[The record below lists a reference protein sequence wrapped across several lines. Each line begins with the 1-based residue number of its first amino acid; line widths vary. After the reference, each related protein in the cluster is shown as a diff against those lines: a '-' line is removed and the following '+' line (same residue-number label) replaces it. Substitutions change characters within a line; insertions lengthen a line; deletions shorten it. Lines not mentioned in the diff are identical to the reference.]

1 MKTNQHK
8 DSFRDSI
15 GTINEDGK
23 RHFIYP
29 QKPEGKL
36 YEWRKIVSYILISL
50 LFIGPWLR
58 WNDNPLFL
66 FNILERKF
74 IIFGSIFWPQDFHL
88 FFIAMICMVLFV
100 TLFTV
105 IYGRIWCGWL
115 CPQTIFLEMLFRRIE
130 YFIDGSKGQQQK
142 LEKQAWNSEKIRKRL
157 LKWSIFFFIS
167 FLIANTFLA
176 YIIGTDQLME
186 IVTSPPSEHLV
197 GFILILTFTTIFYFV
212 FLWFREQACIVVCPY
227 GRLQGVLLDKN
238 SIQVSYDHIRGENR
252 AKFRKNED
260 RAELGKGDCI
270 DCNLCVAVCPTGI
283 DIRNGSQMECVNCTA
298 CIDACDSV
306 MNKVKLPEGLIR
318 YASEN
323 NITEG
328 EKFQFNTRIK
338 SYTAVLVGLLIILV
352 TLLTTRSTIE
362 STILRVPGKLYTLH
376 DNGQISNLYNF
387 KLINKTHEDIP
398 VTFKLL
404 SHEGTISTIGTK
416 DIFVEKE
423 QSAQGTLFIYIPQ
436 EELESIKTKVKIGI
450 FQNDVLIDKVKT
462 NFNGP
467 IK

>member
-8 DSFRDSI
+8 DHFRDSI
-15 GTINEDGK
+15 GTINEEGK
-23 RHFIYP
+23 REFIYP
-29 QKPEGKL
+29 QKPEGPL
-36 YEWRKIVSYILISL
+36 YKWRKIVSYILISL

-74 IIFGSIFWPQDFHL
+74 ILFGSIFWPQDFHL
-88 FFIAMICMVLFV
+88 FFIAMICLVLFI

-130 YFIDGSKGQQQK
+130 YFIDGTKGQQLK
-142 LEKQAWNSEKIRKRL
+142 LEKQAWNGEKLRKRL

-167 FLIANTFLA
+167 FFIANTFLA
-176 YIIGTDQLME
+176 YIIGTDQLIE
-186 IVTSPPSEHLV
+186 IVSSPPSQHLV
-197 GFILILTFTTIFYFV
+197 GFILILIFTSIFYFV
-212 FLWFREQACIVVCPY
+212 FIWFREQACIVVCPY

-238 SIQVSYDHIRGENR
+238 SIQVSYDYVRGENR
-252 AKFRKNED
+252 AKFRKNEN
-260 RAELGKGDCI
+260 RKELSKGDCI
-270 DCNLCVAVCPTGI
+270 DCSLCVAVCPTGI

-306 MNKVKLPEGLIR
+306 MNKINLPEGLIR

-323 NITEG
+323 NISKG
-328 EKFQFNTRIK
+328 EKFEFNTRIK
-338 SYTAVLVGLLIILV
+338 SYTAVLTGLLIILCS
-352 TLLTTRSTIE
+352 LLISRSSLET
-362 STILRVPGKLYTLH
+362 TILRVPGKLYTLH
-376 DNGQISNLYNF
+376 DDGLVSNLYNY

-398 VTFKLL
+398 VQFKLL
-404 SHEGTISTIGTK
+404 SHEGKISNVGIK
-416 DIFVEKE
+416 DINVEKE
-423 QSAQGTLFIYIPQ
+423 SAAQGTLFIYIDQ
-436 EELESIKTKVKIGI
+436 QLLDSRKTKVKIGI
-450 FQNDVLIDKVKT
+450 YQGEELVDKVKT